1 MSSRPKVILLILL
14 LYTGAAGFLG
24 VTTFDH
30 STASPLMRAVAGRNL
45 ASGVVMA
52 VLTLTGQTRSAGTMM
67 LCGLITQLCDIL
79 ACARID
85 GNWKGHAF
93 LAPFTAALGWWV
105 MTSNDLE

>member
-1 MSSRPKVILLILL
+1 MSSRPKAIILILFVH
-14 LYTGAAGFLG
+14 TGATGFLG
-24 VTTFDH
+24 VTAFDH
-30 STASPLMRAVAGRNL
+30 STAAPLMRAVAGRNL

-52 VLTLTGQTRSAGTMM
+52 VLTLTGQTKTAGTMM

-105 MTSNDLE
+105 MTT